1 MAKKTV
7 TIAGVKYEIDTEDP
21 SYKKRLSPEE
31 YSLKEDSQKVWNK
44 TKEIAKFV
52 ASPEFVKYIVPG
64 INTKAFA
71 EDAVENVNNAYT
83 KLKEGKYRQA
93 IGDTFYAAGNVLNG
107 VASLAPFAGIFLPK
121 GPAGYKVTTVTSP
134 GSVNLT
140 NSGKQATKQFS
151 GSDLFQHGKK
161 KLQRTLTD
169 AEYSE
174 ALQKRFPQNYKQLQ
188 QAQLDELNK
197 TIVNWDLPPDNGWI
211 MSTERPTFS
220 IPGGYE
226 CSASEFKS
234 ILKSQFP
241 NLSAEE
247 ALDQLGVP
255 DKFKKQFFSG
265 KPTIKVDDSVLEA
278 LQHQTDLNQEQL
290 RKLFFHEGTH
300 ATGAIAPTGTNYI
313 TSHNSKFP
321 VNGKSTSV
329 PSYYLEPD
337 EIRARA
343 MSIRRLHQA
352 TGESYEDILNN
363 WNTGKYRPD
372 PNIDDLLEYYDRE
385 SLLNYLNNFLKSGG
399 KLNYTKY
406 FK

>member
-140 NSGKQATKQFS
+140 NSGK
-151 GSDLFQHGKK
+151 
-161 KLQRTLTD
+161 
-169 AEYSE
+169 
-174 ALQKRFPQNYKQLQ
+174 
-188 QAQLDELNK
+188 
-197 TIVNWDLPPDNGWI
+197 
-211 MSTERPTFS
+211 
-220 IPGGYE
+220 
-226 CSASEFKS
+226 
-234 ILKSQFP
+234 
-241 NLSAEE
+241 
-247 ALDQLGVP
+247 
-255 DKFKKQFFSG
+255 
-265 KPTIKVDDSVLEA
+265 
-278 LQHQTDLNQEQL
+278 
-290 RKLFFHEGTH
+290 
-300 ATGAIAPTGTNYI
+300 
-313 TSHNSKFP
+313 
-321 VNGKSTSV
+321 
-329 PSYYLEPD
+329 
-337 EIRARA
+337 
-343 MSIRRLHQA
+343 
-352 TGESYEDILNN
+352 
-363 WNTGKYRPD
+363 
-372 PNIDDLLEYYDRE
+372 
-385 SLLNYLNNFLKSGG
+385 
-399 KLNYTKY
+399 
-406 FK
+406 